1 LLHTLVYIQEGNNL
15 KEFNFKAFYLS
26 MMRWNYITPGIPDE
40 LFERSENVPITKE
53 DIRSIV
59 LSKLRLRKNYSVID
73 VGCGSGSITVE
84 VCLQLDSKNV
94 YAIDLDKNAIE
105 LTKKNLDKFG
115 VSANLIYSKA
125 EEILPSLPTV
135 DAIIVGGTK
144 GKTEKIVELCI
155 SKLKEDGRLVIDT
168 ILIETMY
175 KALRTIKKEK
185 MHEIEVT
192 QVTISKGK
200 DVPSGTML
208 VSRNPILI
216 LSATKQ

>member
-1 LLHTLVYIQEGNNL
+1 MI
-15 KEFNFKAFYLS
+15 
-26 MMRWNYITPGIPDE
+26 WNYSTPGIPDE

-84 VCLQLDSKNV
+84 ICLQVNSKNV
-94 YAIDLDKNAIE
+94 YAIDSDKNAIE
-105 LTKKNLDKFG
+105 LTTKNLDKFG
-115 VSANLIYSKA
+115 VFANLFYSKA

-135 DAIIVGGTK
+135 DAIIIGGTK
-144 GKTEKIVELCI
+144 GKTGKIIELCI
-155 SKLKEDGRLVIDT
+155 SKLKKDGRLVIDT

-175 KALRTIKKEK
+175 KALRTVKKEK
-185 MHEIEVT
+185 MREIDVT

-200 DVPSGTML
+200 DVSSGTML
-208 VSRNPILI
+208 ISRNPILI

>member
-1 LLHTLVYIQEGNNL
+1 MI
-15 KEFNFKAFYLS
+15 
-26 MMRWNYITPGIPDE
+26 WDYITPGIPDE

-59 LSKLRLRKNYSVID
+59 LSKLRLKKNYSVID

-84 VCLQLDSKNV
+84 VCLMVNSKNV
-94 YAIDLDKNAIE
+94 YAIDSDQNAIE

-115 VSANLIYSKA
+115 VSANLIYCKA
-125 EEILPSLPTV
+125 EEILPTLPTV

-144 GKTEKIVELCI
+144 GKTEKIIELCI
-155 SKLKEDGRLVIDT
+155 SRLKKDGRLVIDT

-175 KALRTIKKEK
+175 KALRTIKREK
-185 MHEIEVT
+185 MHEIELT

-208 VSRNPILI
+208 ISRNPILI

>member
-1 LLHTLVYIQEGNNL
+1 
-15 KEFNFKAFYLS
+15 

-175 KALRTIKKEK
+175 MALRTIKKEK

>member
-1 LLHTLVYIQEGNNL
+1 
-15 KEFNFKAFYLS
+15 
-26 MMRWNYITPGIPDE
+26 MMIWNYTTPGIPDD

-84 VCLQLDSKNV
+84 ICLQVNSKNV
-94 YAIDLDKNAIE
+94 YAIDSDKNAIE

-125 EEILPSLPTV
+125 EQALPSIPAA

-144 GKTEKIVELCI
+144 GKTEKIIELCI
-155 SKLKEDGRLVIDT
+155 SKLKKDGRLVVDT
-168 ILIETMY
+168 ILVETMY
-175 KALRTIKKEK
+175 KALKTVKRQK
-185 MHEIEVT
+185 MRDIEVT
-192 QVTISKGK
+192 QVTIAKGK
-200 DVPSGTML
+200 NVASGTML

-216 LSATKQ
+216 LSATK

>member
-1 LLHTLVYIQEGNNL
+1 MI
-15 KEFNFKAFYLS
+15 
-26 MMRWNYITPGIPDE
+26 WNYSTPGIPDE

-59 LSKLRLRKNYSVID
+59 LSKLRLRRNYSVID

-84 VCLQLDSKNV
+84 ICLQVNSKNV
-94 YAIDLDKNAIE
+94 YAIDSDKNAID
-105 LTKKNLDKFG
+105 LTRKNLDKFG
-115 VSANLIYSKA
+115 VFANLYYSKA

-135 DAIIVGGTK
+135 DAIIIGGTK
-144 GKTEKIVELCI
+144 GKTEKIIEVCI
-155 SKLKEDGRLVIDT
+155 SKLKKDGRLVIDT

-175 KALRTIKKEK
+175 KALRTVKKEK
-185 MHEIEVT
+185 MHDIDIT

-200 DVPSGTML
+200 DVSSGTML
-208 VSRNPILI
+208 ISRNPILI

>member
-1 LLHTLVYIQEGNNL
+1 MI
-15 KEFNFKAFYLS
+15 
-26 MMRWNYITPGIPDE
+26 WDYITPGIPDE

-59 LSKLRLRKNYSVID
+59 LSKLRLRKDYSVID
-73 VGCGSGSITVE
+73 VGCGSGTITVE
-84 VCLQLDSKNV
+84 VCLQVNSKNV
-94 YAIDLDKNAIE
+94 YAIDSDQNAID

-144 GKTEKIVELCI
+144 GKTEKIIELCI
-155 SKLKEDGRLVIDT
+155 SRLKKGGRLVIDT

-175 KALRTIKKEK
+175 KALITIKKEK

-200 DVPSGTML
+200 DVSSGTML
-208 VSRNPILI
+208 ISRNPILI

>member
-1 LLHTLVYIQEGNNL
+1 MI
-15 KEFNFKAFYLS
+15 
-26 MMRWNYITPGIPDE
+26 WDYITPGIPDE

-84 VCLQLDSKNV
+84 VCLMVNSKNV
-94 YAIDLDKNAIE
+94 YGIDSDQNALD

-125 EEILPSLPTV
+125 EEILPTLPTV

-144 GKTEKIVELCI
+144 GKTEKIIELCI
-155 SKLKEDGRLVIDT
+155 SRLKKDGRLVIDT
-168 ILIETMY
+168 ILIETMC
-175 KALRTIKKEK
+175 KALRTIKREK
-185 MHEIEVT
+185 MREIEVT

-200 DVPSGTML
+200 DVSSGTML
-208 VSRNPILI
+208 ISRNPILI
-216 LSATKQ
+216 LSATKK

>member
-1 LLHTLVYIQEGNNL
+1 M
-15 KEFNFKAFYLS
+15 K
-26 MMRWNYITPGIPDE
+26 WNYITPGIPDE

-84 VCLQLDSKNV
+84 VCLQVNSKNV
-94 YAIDLDKNAIE
+94 YAIDLDENAIE
-105 LTKKNLDKFG
+105 LTKKNLQKFG

-125 EEILPSLPTV
+125 EEILPSLPKV

-144 GKTEKIVELCI
+144 GKTEKIIELCI
-155 SKLKEDGRLVIDT
+155 SKLKKNGRLVIDT

-185 MHEIEVT
+185 MDEIEVT

-200 DVPSGTML
+200 EVQSGTML
-208 VSRNPILI
+208 ISRNPILI
-216 LSATKQ
+216 LSATRQ

>member
-1 LLHTLVYIQEGNNL
+1 MI
-15 KEFNFKAFYLS
+15 
-26 MMRWNYITPGIPDE
+26 WDYITPGIPDE

-59 LSKLRLRKNYSVID
+59 LSKLRLKKNYSVID

-84 VCLQLDSKNV
+84 VCLQVNSKNV
-94 YAIDLDKNAIE
+94 YAIDSDEKAIE
-105 LTKKNLDKFG
+105 LTRKNLDKFG

-135 DAIIVGGTK
+135 DSIIVGGTK
-144 GKTEKIVELCI
+144 GKTEKIIELCI
-155 SKLKEDGRLVIDT
+155 SRLKKDGRLVIDT

-175 KALRTIKKEK
+175 KALMTMKKEK

-208 VSRNPILI
+208 ISRNPILI

>member
-1 LLHTLVYIQEGNNL
+1 MI
-15 KEFNFKAFYLS
+15 
-26 MMRWNYITPGIPDE
+26 WDYITPGIPDE

-84 VCLQLDSKNV
+84 VSLMVNSKNV
-94 YAIDLDKNAIE
+94 YAIDSDQNAID
-105 LTKKNLDKFG
+105 LTRKNLDKFG
-115 VSANLIYSKA
+115 VSAKLFYSKA

-144 GKTEKIVELCI
+144 GKTEKIIELCI
-155 SKLKEDGRLVIDT
+155 SRLKKDGRLVIDT

-175 KALRTIKKEK
+175 KALMTIKKEK
-185 MHEIEVT
+185 MQEIEVT

-200 DVPSGTML
+200 DVSSGTML
-208 VSRNPILI
+208 ISRNPILI

>member
-1 LLHTLVYIQEGNNL
+1 
-15 KEFNFKAFYLS
+15 
-26 MMRWNYITPGIPDE
+26 MMRWNYLTPGIPDE

-84 VCLQLDSKNV
+84 VCLHVNFKKV
-94 YAIDLDKNAIE
+94 YAIDLDKNAID

-115 VSANLIYSKA
+115 VSANLIHSKA
-125 EEILPSLPTV
+125 EEVLPSLPTV

-144 GKTEKIVELCI
+144 GKTEKIIELSI
-155 SKLKEDGRLVIDT
+155 SKLKKDGRLVIDT

-175 KALRTIKKEK
+175 KALKTVKKQK
-185 MHEIEVT
+185 MRDIEVT
-192 QVTISKGK
+192 QVTIAKGK
-200 DVPSGTML
+200 SMSSGTML
-208 VSRNPILI
+208 ISRNPILI
-216 LSATKQ
+216 LSATR

>member
-1 LLHTLVYIQEGNNL
+1 M
-15 KEFNFKAFYLS
+15 K
-26 MMRWNYITPGIPDE
+26 WNYITPGIPDE

-84 VCLQLDSKNV
+84 VCLQVNSKNV
-94 YAIDLDKNAIE
+94 YAIDLDENAIE
-105 LTKKNLDKFG
+105 LTKKNLQKFG
-115 VSANLIYSKA
+115 VSANIIYSRA
-125 EEILPSLPTV
+125 EEILPSLPKV

-144 GKTEKIVELCI
+144 GKTEKIIELCI
-155 SKLKEDGRLVIDT
+155 SKLKKNGRLVVDT

-175 KALRTIKKEK
+175 KALRTIKREK
-185 MHEIEVT
+185 MDEIEVT

-208 VSRNPILI
+208 ISRNPILI
-216 LSATKQ
+216 LSATRR

>member
-1 LLHTLVYIQEGNNL
+1 M
-15 KEFNFKAFYLS
+15 K
-26 MMRWNYITPGIPDE
+26 WNYITPGIPDQ

-84 VCLQLDSKNV
+84 VCLQVNSKNV
-94 YAIDLDKNAIE
+94 YAIDLDENAIE
-105 LTKKNLDKFG
+105 LTKKNLQKFG
-115 VSANLIYSKA
+115 VSANLIYSRA
-125 EEILPSLPTV
+125 EVILPSLPKV

-144 GKTEKIVELCI
+144 GKTEKIIELCI
-155 SKLKEDGRLVIDT
+155 SKLKKNGRLVVDT

-185 MHEIEVT
+185 MDEIEVT

-200 DVPSGTML
+200 EVPSGTML
-208 VSRNPILI
+208 ISRNPILI
-216 LSATKQ
+216 LSATRQ

>member
-1 LLHTLVYIQEGNNL
+1 
-15 KEFNFKAFYLS
+15 
-26 MMRWNYITPGIPDE
+26 MMIWNYLTPGIPDE

-59 LSKLRLRKNYSVID
+59 LSKLRLRRNYSVID

-84 VCLQLDSKNV
+84 ICLQVNSKNV
-94 YAIDLDKNAIE
+94 YAIDSDKNAID
-105 LTKKNLDKFG
+105 LTRINLDKFG
-115 VSANLIYSKA
+115 VSANLFYSKA

-135 DAIIVGGTK
+135 DAIIIGGTK
-144 GKTEKIVELCI
+144 GKTGKIIDLCI
-155 SKLKEDGRLVIDT
+155 SKLKKDGRLVIDT

-175 KALRTIKKEK
+175 KALRTVKKEK
-185 MHEIEVT
+185 MREIDVT

-200 DVPSGTML
+200 DVSSGTML
-208 VSRNPILI
+208 ISRNPILI

>member
-1 LLHTLVYIQEGNNL
+1 MI
-15 KEFNFKAFYLS
+15 
-26 MMRWNYITPGIPDE
+26 WDYITPGIPDE

-59 LSKLRLRKNYSVID
+59 LSKLRLKKNYSVID
-73 VGCGSGSITVE
+73 IGCGSGSITVE
-84 VCLQLDSKNV
+84 VCLQVNSKNV
-94 YAIDLDKNAIE
+94 YAIDSDEKAIE
-105 LTKKNLDKFG
+105 LTRKNLDKFG

-135 DAIIVGGTK
+135 DSIIVGGTK
-144 GKTEKIVELCI
+144 GKTEKIIELCI
-155 SKLKEDGRLVIDT
+155 SRLKKDGRLVIDT

-175 KALRTIKKEK
+175 KALMTMKKEK

-208 VSRNPILI
+208 ISRNPILI